1 MAVTEKQRH
10 QFFKQAEEVFGP
22 DGAETLMELL
32 PPVGWAD
39 VATKHDLDALRA
51 ATKQDIDLVR
61 QELKGDIDLVRVEL
75 KGDIASL
82 RADFERTLRQ
92 QLVTTLTANA
102 VMVGLAV
109 SLTQLLG

>member
-1 MAVTEKQRH
+1 MTVTEKQRH

-32 PPVGWAD
+32 PPVGWAE
-39 VATKHDLDALRA
+39 VATKRDVDALRTA
-51 ATKQDIDLVR
+51 TTSDIDAIRAEMHAEFAHVATKADL
-61 QELKGDIDLVRVEL
+61 
-75 KGDIASL
+75 
-82 RADFERTLRQ
+82 ERGLRQ

-109 SLTQLLG
+109 SLTQLLS